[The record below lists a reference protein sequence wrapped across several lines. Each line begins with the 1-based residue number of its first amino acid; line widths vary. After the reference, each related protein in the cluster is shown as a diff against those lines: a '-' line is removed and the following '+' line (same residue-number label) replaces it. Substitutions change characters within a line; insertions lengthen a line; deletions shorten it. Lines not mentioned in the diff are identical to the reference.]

1 MKQDNQQLKQEY
13 PLSDR
18 ERIITNLVFRL
29 GDVCYVLLSDINY
42 TLRRKNLDLHRETKM
57 RFNRMLEQQKL
68 AEKAYLSFTSD
79 IRKLDEDLLDQF
91 INDADLLRQL
101 ILLLVDKS
109 IGEEGNLTKI
119 WDFLKTLKS
128 DNKLVRPDQ
137 ELEY

>member
-29 GDVCYVLLSDINY
+29 GDVCYVLLSDIND

-68 AEKAYLSFTSD
+68 AEKSYLSFTSD

-109 IGEEGNLTKI
+109 IGEEGNVTKI